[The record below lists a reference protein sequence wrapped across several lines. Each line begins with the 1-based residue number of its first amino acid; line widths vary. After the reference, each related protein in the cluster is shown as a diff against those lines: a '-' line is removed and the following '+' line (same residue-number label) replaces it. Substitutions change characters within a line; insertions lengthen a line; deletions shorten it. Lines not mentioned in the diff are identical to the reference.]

1 MSDPIQIRMGGYGP
15 PTTTHS
21 RAIKMIGDRLD
32 SEFGDRVEVK
42 YIWNIMDFGYRS
54 EDILWLVESGI
65 MTVGYQSTSYLTDRV
80 PELGIVDLPFLF
92 SDNDQAR
99 AAMDGDL
106 GNYLK
111 QRIEDRVDFH
121 MLGYFENGFRHIS
134 NRLRPITKPADMA
147 GMQTRV
153 LPSDIQARTFEL
165 FGAVPLKIDLTE
177 ALEGIV
183 AGTIDAQ
190 ENPLANTVTYG
201 AHKYHH
207 YHTISNHFYISRGVF
222 ANRAAF
228 NGFPDEIQDVLQDA
242 VNQAVTV
249 QRDLA
254 VAEEEIAR
262 QAIIDQGCEIYELTA
277 QDRALFEDAVKPLHD
292 DAKDMF
298 GAEMFDLFRHGFG

>member
-1 MSDPIQIRMGGYGP
+1 MGGYGP

-277 QDRALFEDAVKPLHD
+277 DDRALFQDAVKPLHD

>member
-65 MTVGYQSTSYLTDRV
+65 MTVGYQSTSYLTGRV

-292 DAKDMF
+292 EAKDIF
-298 GAEMFDLFRHGFG
+298 GAEMFDLFPHRFG

>member
-1 MSDPIQIRMGGYGP
+1 MSAPIQIRMGGYGP

-21 RAIKMIGDRLD
+21 RAIKLIGNRLEA
-32 SEFGDRVEVK
+32 EFGDQVEVK

-54 EDILWLVESGI
+54 EDILWLVESGV
-65 MTVGYQSTSYLTDRV
+65 MTLGYQSTSYLTARV
-80 PELGIVDLPFLF
+80 PELGFVDLPFLF

-99 AAMDGDL
+99 AAMDGAL
-106 GNYLK
+106 GEYLK
-111 QRIEDRVDFH
+111 QKIEDRVGFH

-134 NRLRPITKPADMA
+134 NRLRPIRQPSDMN
-147 GMQTRV
+147 GMLTRV

-165 FGAVPLKIDLTE
+165 FGATPLKIDLTE

-228 NGFPDEIQDVLQDA
+228 DAFPDKIKHVLQDA
-242 VNQAVTV
+242 VTQAVAV

-254 VAEEEIAR
+254 VAEEDIAK

-277 QDRALFEDAVKPLHD
+277 EDRALFEDAVKPLHKE
-292 DAKDMF
+292 AIKIF
-298 GAEMFDLFRHGFG
+298 GPEMFDLFPHGRR

>member
-65 MTVGYQSTSYLTDRV
+65 MTVGYQSTSYLTSRV
-80 PELGIVDLPFLF
+80 PELGFVDLPFLF

-106 GNYLK
+106 GDYLK

-153 LPSDIQARTFEL
+153 LPSDVQARTFEL

-228 NGFPDEIQDVLQDA
+228 NGFPDEIQDVLQEA
-242 VNQAVTV
+242 VNEAVTV

-277 QDRALFEDAVKPLHD
+277 EDRALFEDAVKPLHD
-292 DAKDMF
+292 DAKEIFDP
-298 GAEMFDLFRHGFG
+298 EMFDLFPHGFG